1 MTPVIEVDNLTKTY
15 KHSKSP
21 SVDHISFDVQ
31 PGEFFAFLGPNG
43 AGKTT
48 TMSILTTTLNY
59 DSGDARIAG
68 YDIGRQPRRVREH
81 IGIIFQRSSLD
92 QQLTAEQNIRIHA
105 CMYGVYGYR
114 PTFQMMPKSYRDRVL
129 ELAEV
134 VGVGDALFKPVKRLS
149 GGMQRKLEIVR
160 SLIHT
165 PEVLFLD
172 EPTTGMDA
180 ESRRGLWDYIDE
192 VRRQYGTTIF
202 LTTHYI
208 DEAEGVDTVCIINHG
223 RIVTCSS
230 PDAMKQ
236 SLLRQ
241 EVILDA
247 ADRPA
252 LCAELD
258 RLGLTY
264 KINGH
269 VSFAYQGS
277 AQELLARIQTKLTT
291 LQVTEPSLEDAY
303 VAFLNTTNT
312 SAASGAQVLNT
323 AQNLEVAA

>member
-1 MTPVIEVDNLTKTY
+1 MTPIIEVDNLTKTY

-21 SVDHISFDVQ
+21 SVDHISFNVE

-48 TMSILTTTLNY
+48 TMSILTTTLDY
-59 DSGDARIAG
+59 DAGAIRIAG
-68 YDIGRQPRRVREH
+68 YDVAREARRVREH

-105 CMYGVYGYR
+105 CMYGVYGYQ
-114 PTFQMMPKSYRDRVL
+114 PAFKLMPKSYRDRVL

-134 VGVGDALFKPVKRLS
+134 VGIEDSLFKPVKRLS

-180 ESRRGLWDYIDE
+180 VSRRGLWDYINE
-192 VRRQYGTTIF
+192 VRNQYGTTIF

-208 DEAEGVDTVCIINHG
+208 DEAEGVDTVCIINRG
-223 RIVTCSS
+223 KIVACSS

-241 EVILDA
+241 EIFLDA
-247 ADRPA
+247 ADRDA
-252 LCAELD
+252 LCRELD
-258 RLGLTY
+258 QLGLAY

-269 VSFAYQGS
+269 VALPYQGS
-277 AQELLARIQTKLTT
+277 AQELLAKIQTKLTT
-291 LQVTEPSLEDAY
+291 LQVTDPSLEDAY
-303 VAFLNTTNT
+303 VAFLNSTGATTAPVINAT
-312 SAASGAQVLNT
+312 QT
-323 AQNLEVAA
+323 LEVAA